1 MNDVAS
7 PPALRVTREHAL
19 HALYEAAELEHNLMC
34 TYLYA
39 AFSLKDG
46 EADGLSA
53 EEAAAVKRWRSVLI
67 GVAIEEM
74 GHLTAVWNI
83 TAALGGAPRFGRGNF
98 PLDPGYLPAGVVVKL
113 APFNAATLQHFVFL
127 ERPHGSG
134 ECDGEGFSYERPY
147 IRGGGVRRLT
157 PMGLNYDTVG
167 DFYSALSKGLRD
179 LVDQYGEGGTFDG
192 DPALQIS
199 PHEVDLMG
207 AKPVI
212 CLKTALAAF
221 DAIVVQGEGAPSD
234 SVDSHYHKFAEIR
247 DEYQRLLQRNPAF
260 APAFPAATN
269 PVLRRPPRP
278 EGRVWLENPEAIAV
292 VDLANASYCL
302 MIRLLGYAYALRGP
316 SAEKAL
322 AVDLAICLMRAI
334 VPLAERAARLPAGP
348 SNPGCHAGMSFT
360 ALRDAAPFPEGRA
373 ARRFFV
379 ERFGQLADA
388 GQALRAGGDP
398 RTVLAA
404 DLLASVARRASRG
417 FDLSKP
423 APGTAAANVGQ
434 GASGGQPGAAAQ
446 GSPGI
451 QPAGSAQ
458 ASPGVQPAG
467 SAQASPGAQL
477 GAVARAAGGAAAL
490 SGAAQDSGGA
500 RLSAAAQMVAGGQG
514 ARAANDS
521 HGTMG
526 GASGTSFGVHAG
538 GAAAGQ
544 GTTAGESTIVNGVET
559 VKGER
564 LELSFEAKRCIH
576 ARFCVTG
583 APNVFLANVQGP
595 WIHPDAMEVERVVEI
610 AHACPSGAIRY
621 HRTDGVHDE
630 PAPPVNL
637 ASIREAGPYAFRGQL
652 QIDGEA
658 VGFRATL
665 CRCGA
670 SKNKPFCDGSHHEA
684 GFSATGEPPSGKTDM
699 LPVRDGVLSIDPE
712 INGPLAVRGNLEI
725 TSGTGRVVARVVNAR
740 LCRCG
745 GSSTKPFCDGTHAK
759 IGFKSTN

>member
-1 MNDVAS
+1 MNDVAA
-7 PPALRVTREHAL
+7 PVVPITREHAF

-46 EADGLSA
+46 VADGLSA
-53 EEAAAVKRWRSVLI
+53 EEADAVKRWRSVLI
-67 GVAIEEM
+67 KVAVEEM

-83 TAALGGAPRFGRGNF
+83 TAALGGAPRFGRTNF
-98 PLDPGYLPAGVVVKL
+98 PLDPGLLPAGIVVKL
-113 APFNAATLQHFVFL
+113 APFNPATLQHFVFL
-127 ERPHGSG
+127 ERPTGST
-134 ECDGEGFSYERPY
+134 ERDGEGFAYERAY
-147 IRGGGVRRLT
+147 IRGSDTRRLT

-167 DFYSALSKGLRD
+167 DFYSALSKGLREI
-179 LVDQYGEGGTFDG
+179 VSQFGEDVTFDG
-192 DPALQIS
+192 DPALQMS
-199 PHEVDLMG
+199 PNEIDLMG

-234 SVDSHYHKFAEIR
+234 SVGSHYQKFVGVRE
-247 DEYQRLLQRNPAF
+247 EYERLLQKNPAF
-260 APAFPAATN
+260 VPAYPAATN

-278 EGRVWLENPEAIAV
+278 EGRVWLENQEAIAV
-292 VDLANASYCL
+292 VDLANACYGL
-302 MIRLLGYAYALRGP
+302 MLRLLAYAYALPGP

-322 AVDLAICLMRAI
+322 TVDLAICLMRAV

-360 ALRDAAPFPEGRA
+360 ALRDNASLPPGRA

-379 ERFGQLADA
+379 ERFGQLATV
-388 GQALRAGGDP
+388 GESLRACGDP
-398 RTVLAA
+398 RAATAA
-404 DLLASVARRASRG
+404 DLLTSLLKRATRG

-423 APGTAAANVGQ
+423 
-434 GASGGQPGAAAQ
+434 GAVGAA
-446 GSPGI
+446 
-451 QPAGSAQ
+451 
-458 ASPGVQPAG
+458 
-467 SAQASPGAQL
+467 
-477 GAVARAAGGAAAL
+477 VA
-490 SGAAQDSGGA
+490 GAAQ
-500 RLSAAAQMVAGGQG
+500 AGGSAKTGAPQG
-514 ARAANDS
+514 A
-521 HGTMG
+521 
-526 GASGTSFGVHAG
+526 ASGTV
-538 GAAAGQ
+538 
-544 GTTAGESTIVNGVET
+544 VNGIET
-559 VKGER
+559 AIGQKM
-564 LELSFEAKRCIH
+564 ELSFETKRCIH

-583 APNVFLANVQGP
+583 APNVFLANVKGP
-595 WIHPDAMEVERVVEI
+595 WIHPDAMEVERVVEV
-610 AHACPSGAIRY
+610 AHACPSGAITY
-621 HRTDGVHDE
+621 HRLDGVHDE

-637 ASIREAGPYAFRGQL
+637 AGVREAGPYAFRGQL

-670 SKNKPFCDGSHHEA
+670 SKNKPFCDGSHHDV

-699 LPVRDGVLSIDPE
+699 LPVRDGVLAIEPE

-725 TSGTGRVVARVVNAR
+725 TSGTGRVVARVMTAR

-745 GSSTKPFCDGTHAK
+745 GSATKPFCDGTHAK